1 MAAMDWSEEYSVG
14 IKEID
19 EQHQQWIAI
28 YNRLHKVLLESS
40 LKEEQEEVKNLLEEI
55 YNYTCYHFAS
65 EEKLIQE
72 LGLPGAAKHWRLHKD
87 FEKIV
92 YEQYR
97 KAKEE
102 KFILT
107 SEILSM
113 VKKWLLTHILDQ
125 DKKIFKDVEQEQTG
139 DL

>member
-1 MAAMDWSEEYSVG
+1 MAALEWSEEYSVG

-19 EQHQQWIAI
+19 EQHQQWISI
-28 YNRLHKVLLESS
+28 YNRLHETLLDSS
-40 LKEEQEEVKNLLEEI
+40 LEEEQEEVKKLLEEI

-65 EEKLIQE
+65 EERLIKE
-72 LGLPGAAKHWRLHKD
+72 LGLPGAAEHWRLHKN

-97 KAKEE
+97 NSRDE

-107 SEILSM
+107 SEVLSM
-113 VKKWLLTHILDQ
+113 VKKWLLTHILNQ
-125 DKKIFKDVEQEQTG
+125 DRKIFKGVEQ
-139 DL
+139 